1 MRAKIY
7 EDMLNAKS
15 VIRETFTYGAQRAA
29 QIGYENV
36 FDYSLGNP
44 SVPVPDKFTRKMIE
58 LLETKSPMELHGY
71 SPTLGNQAAREAVAA
86 SLKKRFHLDYA
97 ADHIF
102 MTSGAA
108 SSLAHAF
115 RAVTV
120 PGDTILTF
128 APYFPEYGPYVNLTG
143 AHLKVVPA
151 DLASFQIDFQRFEEM
166 VTEDVTAVL
175 INSPNNPSGVV
186 YTEETLKTLAEILRR
201 KGEQYCHDI

>member
-7 EDMLNAKS
+7 EDMLECKISDPGDLYLWSTA
-15 VIRETFTYGAQRAA
+15 GG

-97 ADHIF
+97 RIIYF

-108 SSLAHAF
+108 SSWRMHSA
-115 RAVTV
+115 R
-120 PGDTILTF
+120 
-128 APYFPEYGPYVNLTG
+128 
-143 AHLKVVPA
+143 
-151 DLASFQIDFQRFEEM
+151 
-166 VTEDVTAVL
+166 
-175 INSPNNPSGVV
+175 
-186 YTEETLKTLAEILRR
+186 
-201 KGEQYCHDI
+201 

>member
-1 MRAKIY
+1 MFSITAWGTLRC
-7 EDMLNAKS
+7 
-15 VIRETFTYGAQRAA
+15 
-29 QIGYENV
+29 
-36 FDYSLGNP
+36 
-44 SVPVPDKFTRKMIE
+44 PVPDKFTRKMIE

-71 SPTLGNQAAREAVAA
+71 SPHFGKPGGKGSGGRF
-86 SLKKRFHLDYA
+86 SKKTFHLDYA

-143 AHLKVVPA
+143 AHLKVGSGGSCI
-151 DLASFQIDFQRFEEM
+151 LQIDFQT
-166 VTEDVTAVL
+166 V
-175 INSPNNPSGVV
+175 
-186 YTEETLKTLAEILRR
+186 
-201 KGEQYCHDI
+201 